1 MMKILVVDD
10 ETDIQL
16 LFKQKFRKEIK
27 AGLVKFYFV
36 LSAEEALAFLK
47 SPEASSLVLILSD
60 INMPGMNGLQLLKII
75 KTEYPHLKVFMNTAY
90 GNDEK
95 KEIAMLCGADDYI
108 NKPLNFSDL
117 KEKIF
122 QLTGNYY

>member
-1 MMKILVVDD
+1 MMKVLIVDD
-10 ETDIQL
+10 EADVQL

-27 AGLVKFYFV
+27 ADLIKFYFV
-36 LSAEEALAFLK
+36 LSAEEALEFLK

-90 GNDEK
+90 GNDGK
-95 KEIAMLCGADDYI
+95 QEIAMLYGADSYI
-108 NKPLNFSDL
+108 NKPLNFSSL

-122 QLTGNYY
+122 QLISNHC

>member
-1 MMKILVVDD
+1 MKILVVDD
-10 ETDIQL
+10 EADIQL

-95 KEIAMLCGADDYI
+95 KEIAMLYGADGYI
-108 NKPLNFSDL
+108 NKPLNFIDL

-122 QLTGNYY
+122 QFTGNYY